1 MSFNFMAAVTIS
13 VILEP
18 KKRKF
23 VTVSIVPASICYE
36 AMEQDAVIPVIDY
49 LFIKNNPKERKDRFY

>member
-1 MSFNFMAAVTIS
+1 MT
-13 VILEP
+13 LEP

-49 LFIKNNPKERKDRFY
+49 LFIKNNPKQLLSTYLKVLVLKKFF